1 MATTNFIDGVNNV
14 AEGSTLGQ
22 FVMPDPTSAHV
33 FWNDFDQYMPPYA
46 AATTPAVAV
55 PGDFVL
61 SGATPG
67 TVACT
72 SADGGILTL
81 TNDNTDAHS
90 TFAQWGGKTGTVLG
104 TFTFDP
110 VKGFW
115 QKYRFKIS
123 EATKCSFMIGLA
135 AVDTTPLDDANG
147 LFWIK
152 AAASTTLQFKAVNT
166 STATAVNVGT
176 MADDTYVTVGMQF
189 LPPSVGTAQC
199 QLFFNDAPAGPITT
213 LANFP
218 ATSTNLA
225 LTLGVLN
232 GTSQGTG
239 AILSVDYAFMAKKR
253 SANG

>member
-1 MATTNFIDGVNNV
+1 MTTTNFPNGVTN
-14 AEGSTLGQ
+14 ATEGTTLGSLII
-22 FVMPDPTSAHV
+22 PDPTSAHV
-33 FWNDFDQYMPPYA
+33 FFNDFDEYMAPYA

-55 PGDFVL
+55 PGDFVI

-72 SADGGILTL
+72 SADGGVLTI
-81 TNDNTDAHS
+81 TNDDTDAHS

-104 TFTFDP
+104 TFAFDP
-110 VKGFW
+110 ALAFW

-152 AAASTTLQFKAVNT
+152 AAASTTLQFKAVK
-166 STATAVNVGT
+166 SGTATAVNVGT
-176 MADDTYVTVGMQF
+176 LADDTYVTVGMWY
-189 LPPSVGTAQC
+189 SADSGVC
-199 QLFFNDAPAGPITT
+199 ELFFNDVYAGTVALT
-213 LANFP
+213 NFP
-218 ATSTNLA
+218 ATTTNLA
-225 LTLGVLN
+225 LTLGALN

-239 AILSVDYAFMAKKR
+239 AKLSTDYTTIAKQR
-253 SANG
+253 AANG